1 MEFVHLKELLSK
13 RGEKSTMSKAT
24 NISTGNIS
32 DWFNPKRESKPS
44 IEALC
49 KMATYFN
56 CSVDYLLD
64 RTENMYNN
72 TTIYKFPVYDQEAA
86 AGAGI
91 YGRDG
96 DFEMEDIIV
105 DNISSRA
112 IFGVRIKGHSMEPTI
127 TDNSIVLLNPKI
139 TVEDAINKNVVA
151 SIDRE
156 VICKHLTLNGE
167 EYCFESLNP
176 EYQKYNRITS
186 KNNFKIIGE
195 VVNILK

>member
-13 RGEKSTMSKAT
+13 RGEKSTMSKST

-64 RTENMYNN
+64 RTENMYSN
-72 TTIYKFPVYDQEAA
+72 TMIYKFPVYDQEAA
-86 AGAGI
+86 AGAGV

-96 DFEMEDIIV
+96 DFEMEDITV
-105 DNISSRA
+105 DNISPRA
-112 IFGVRIKGHSMEPTI
+112 IFGVRIKGHSMEPII

-139 TVEDAINKNVVA
+139 TVEDAINKNVVV
-151 SIDRE
+151 SIGGE

-176 EYQKYNRITS
+176 EYQKDNRTTS

-195 VVNILK
+195 VVNVIK

>member
-13 RGEKSTMSKAT
+13 RGEKSTMSKST

-96 DFEMEDIIV
+96 DFEMEDIVV
-105 DNISSRA
+105 DNISSKA

-139 TVEDAINKNVVA
+139 TVEDAINKNVVV
-151 SIDRE
+151 SIDGD
-156 VICKHLTLNGE
+156 VICKYLTLNGE

-176 EYQKYNRITS
+176 EYQKDNRITL

-195 VVNILK
+195 VVNVLK

>member
-13 RGEKSTMSKAT
+13 RGEKSTMSKST

-86 AGAGI
+86 AGAGCLL
-91 YGRDG
+91 YT
-96 DFEMEDIIV
+96 
-105 DNISSRA
+105 SLLS
-112 IFGVRIKGHSMEPTI
+112 
-127 TDNSIVLLNPKI
+127 VLN
-139 TVEDAINKNVVA
+139 
-151 SIDRE
+151 
-156 VICKHLTLNGE
+156 
-167 EYCFESLNP
+167 
-176 EYQKYNRITS
+176 
-186 KNNFKIIGE
+186 
-195 VVNILK
+195 

>member
-13 RGEKSTMSKAT
+13 RGEKSTMSKST

-96 DFEMEDIIV
+96 DFEMEDIVV
-105 DNISSRA
+105 DNISSKA

-139 TVEDAINKNVVA
+139 TVEDAINKNVVV
-151 SIDRE
+151 SIDGD

-176 EYQKYNRITS
+176 EYQKDNRITL

-195 VVNILK
+195 IVNVLK